1 MKIFQACTKR
11 PRFASPSSD
20 GRNTEFLCLSPF
32 LSYLSRRS
40 EIGWR
45 EIFIPSRPPRFSI
58 IPFPPPPPHPLT
70 NGTSGS
76 GGKRTGIRCP
86 FPENILEF
94 AVRYD
99 NLSLRERIILFSILP
114 FRPIAARRNNYRYR
128 PIFDHF
134 AMHCYFSRSVSTN
147 LNRIN

>member
-94 AVRYD
+94 AIRYD
-99 NLSLRERIILFSILP
+99 RERRNYSLLHSPLP
-114 FRPIAARRNNYRYR
+114 PDRRNNYRYR
-128 PIFDHF
+128 AIFDHF